1 VDTAELIVPRRGV
14 NAAGL
19 VAGVAVLAF
28 VLVPLGALVGGTRAA
43 DLGAVAGDASVRAS
57 IALSLVAAAV
67 TAGLAALLG
76 VPLGYALAR
85 TTFSAK
91 GLVEAIVDLPL
102 AVPHTVAGIALLF
115 AFGRTGIIGAP
126 IEAATG
132 VRFWGSTAGIVVAM
146 LYVSLPY
153 TVGAARLAF
162 EGVDAR
168 LERVART
175 LRSGPWRTFARV
187 TLPLAWRGIV
197 AGMTLTFARAISE
210 FGAVVILAYFPMTAP
225 VKIYDLF
232 LQTGLRVSS
241 AAATVLLVVV
251 LAVFVALRTLVAR
264 TAR

>member
-1 VDTAELIVPRRGV
+1 VGGLI
-14 NAAGL
+14 
-19 VAGVAVLAF
+19 AGVVVLAF
-28 VLVPLGALVGGTRAA
+28 VLIPLGALVGGTRAG
-43 DLGAVAGDASVRAS
+43 DLAGAAADASVRAS
-57 IALSLVAAAV
+57 IALSLGAAAT
-67 TAGLAALLG
+67 TAALAALLG
-76 VPLGYALAR
+76 VPLAYVLAR
-85 TTFSAK
+85 SRFRGK

-115 AFGRTGIIGAP
+115 AFGRTGIIGAAV
-126 IEAATG
+126 ESATG
-132 VRFWGSTAGIVVAM
+132 LRFWGTSAGIVIAM

-162 EGVDAR
+162 EGVDPR

-175 LRSGPWRTFARV
+175 LRAGPWRAFARV

-232 LQTGLRVSS
+232 LQTGLRTSS
-241 AAATVLLVVV
+241 AAATVLLAVV
-251 LAVFVALRTLVAR
+251 LVVFVGLRTVVGRPAR
-264 TAR
+264 